1 MSSLPAHRLH
11 AIVDVLVASREGW
24 APIDLARAFFDGG
37 ARVVQVRAKELASG
51 PFLELAEQLVTLAG
65 GYSASVIVND
75 RVDVARLSR
84 AHGVHVGQ
92 EDLPPSAA
100 REQLGPEAIV
110 GFSTHTVAQL
120 EDALREPVTYV
131 AVGPVFGTSTKDTG
145 YSAVGTDLVSAASR
159 IAGSMPV
166 VAIGG
171 VTLENAPAAL
181 AAGAASVAV
190 ISDLVAGGDPEA
202 RVKAYLRALA

>member
-1 MSSLPAHRLH
+1 M
-11 AIVDVLVASREGW
+11 VVAARAGW
-24 APIDLARAFFDGG
+24 APIDLARALLDGG
-37 ARVVQVRAKELASG
+37 ARVLQLRAKELASG
-51 PFLELAEQLVTLAG
+51 PLLELSEALVALAG

-100 REQLGPEAIV
+100 REQLGPDAIV

-145 YSAVGTDLVSAASR
+145 YNAVGLDLVSTASR
-159 IAGSMPV
+159 LAGSIPV

-171 VTLENAPAAL
+171 VTLDNARSAID
-181 AAGAASVAV
+181 AGASAVAV
-190 ISDLVAGGDPEA
+190 ISDLIVGDPAE
-202 RVKAYLRALA
+202 RVNALLRALE

>member
-1 MSSLPAHRLH
+1 MSTHPADRLH
-11 AIVDVLVASREGW
+11 AIVDVLVASRAGW
-24 APIDLARAFFDGG
+24 APIDLARAFLDGG
-37 ARVVQVRAKELASG
+37 ARILQVRAKELASG
-51 PFLELAEQLVTLAG
+51 PLLGLSDGLVALAG
-65 GYSASVIVND
+65 SYSASVIVND

-100 REQLGPEAIV
+100 RAQLGSDAIV
-110 GFSTHTVAQL
+110 GCSTHSMAQL

-145 YSAVGTDLVSAASR
+145 YNAVGLSLVATASR
-159 IAGSMPV
+159 LAGSTPV

-171 VTLENAPAAL
+171 VTLENARSAID
-181 AAGAASVAV
+181 AGASAVAV
-190 ISDLVAGGDPEA
+190 ISDLIVGDPAE
-202 RVKAYLRALA
+202 RVKAFLSALE